1 MKRAAVF
8 QPIVGDPLLA
18 YDMETLTA
26 DGKMKDFSG
35 HGNDGTITGT
45 TDVPGVVGR
54 ARSFNGVDDHLVA
67 GGIMGGGGGVTVA
80 GWGSLHTLEALWEG
94 VVHSTRGRV

>member
-1 MKRAAVF
+1 MFLGALTVVAITALF
-8 QPIVGDPLLA
+8 QFGLGGLLLA

-67 GGIMGGGGGVTVA
+67 GDIMGRGGGVTVEV
-80 GWGSLHTLEALWEG
+80 G
-94 VVHSTRGRV
+94 RGTATTSVTIHDR